1 MTASRA
7 ALVTGAGHG
16 IGRACA
22 LRLAADGH
30 DVVAV
35 DVEEAGL
42 DDLPAEITHRIVREV
57 GTAPDDLARAV
68 LGTVSCCPTIVNNV
82 GVMDGRTF
90 LDLPPDAVEVTW
102 RTNVAGPWELTR
114 LLVKDLIQR
123 EQPGSVVF
131 VNSLHSHRVRMCPDY
146 STTKAALVM
155 LAQELTAVLGPYGI
169 RVNSVSP
176 GVVDTW
182 SDRVPEPAEHR
193 VRSEALV
200 PLRQLGTPEDV
211 ANAVAFLCDPEA
223 ARYVTG
229 ADLRIDG
236 GLDTYNWLHGLYG
249 SADEER
255 AQVGDAST
263 GR

>member
-1 MTASRA
+1 MTSKA

-22 LRLAADGH
+22 LQLAADGH
-30 DVVAV
+30 EVVAV
-35 DVEEAGL
+35 DIDEAGL
-42 DDLPAEITHRIVREV
+42 DELPAEIAHRIVHDV
-57 GTAPDDLARAV
+57 GKAPDALARIV
-68 LGTVSCCPTIVNNV
+68 LSKVPYCSTIVNNV
-82 GVMDGRTF
+82 GVLDGRPF
-90 LDLPPDAVEVTW
+90 LDLPPEAVEATW

-123 EQPGSVVF
+123 RQAGSVVF

-146 STTKAALVM
+146 SSTKAALMM
-155 LAQELTAVLGPYGI
+155 LVQELTAELGPHGI

-182 SDRVPEPAEHR
+182 SDRVAQPAEHR
-193 VRSEALV
+193 ARSEALV
-200 PLRQLGTPEDV
+200 PLRVLGAPEDV
-211 ANAVAFLCDPEA
+211 ANAVAFLCDPDT

-229 ADLRIDG
+229 ADLRVDG
-236 GLDTYNWLHGLYG
+236 GLDTYNWLQGLYG

-255 AQVGDAST
+255 AQVGDAAT

>member
-1 MTASRA
+1 VTSKA

-22 LRLAADGH
+22 LRLAAGGH
-30 DVVAV
+30 DVIAV
-35 DVEEAGL
+35 DVDEAGL
-42 DDLPAEITHRIVREV
+42 EDLPGEIAHRVVHDV
-57 GTAPDDLARAV
+57 GTAPADLA
-68 LGTVSCCPTIVNNV
+68 GTVLSTVPCCPTIVNNV
-82 GVMDGRTF
+82 GVMDGRPF
-90 LDLPPDAVEVTW
+90 LDLPPEALEVTW

-114 LLVKDLIQR
+114 LLAKDLIQR
-123 EQPGSVVF
+123 KHPGCVVF

-146 STTKAALVM
+146 SVTKAALVM
-155 LAQELTAVLGPYGI
+155 LVQEMTAELGPHGI
-169 RVNSVSP
+169 RVISVSP

-182 SDRVPEPAEHR
+182 SDRVAEPAEHR
-193 VRSEALV
+193 ARSEALV
-200 PLRQLGTPEDV
+200 PLRQLGAPEDV
-211 ANAVAFLCDPEA
+211 ANAVAFLCDPDA

-236 GLDTYNWLHGLYG
+236 GLDTYNWLHGLCG

-255 AQVGDAST
+255 AQVGDAAT